1 MIKTEAKKITQLIAD
16 PFERFLKLQSSGG
29 LLLILATVI
38 AMVWSNSGYS
48 TSYFSLWEQHLSIDF
63 GSFKFSRSLHWWIN
77 DGLMTIFFFVVGL
90 EIKREVLAGKLS
102 TAKDAIFPMAAAIG
116 GMLFP
121 VIIFLLIVGHG
132 EAAHGWGVPM
142 ATDIAFALGVL
153 SLLGKKVPLSLKV
166 FLTALAI
173 VDDIGA
179 LFVITL
185 FYSQEIHWT
194 YLQLAGGLFLLLL
207 VFNYFNLR
215 IIYVYLLLGI
225 VIWYFF
231 VMSGI
236 HPTIAGVLL
245 ALTIPASRKIH
256 MQSFIERAKSGLN
269 KFQKAKW
276 PDSNVALTS
285 QQTNALETI
294 EESLT
299 KVQSPIYRLENN
311 LGDFVSNLAMPIFAL
326 ANASIVFGGANI
338 DLFNSATL
346 GVVIALLLGK
356 VCGIS
361 LFSWLSVKLGWAKL
375 PSNVTWIQIVG
386 VGILAGIGFTMSLF
400 IANLAFTDVSL
411 INQFKIGVFIA
422 SFLAGLIGF
431 IVIKRS
437 LK

>member
-1 MIKTEAKKITQLIAD
+1 MIKNEAKKITQIIAD

-29 LLLILATVI
+29 LLLILATAI
-38 AMVWSNSGYS
+38 AMLWSNSDYS
-48 TSYFSLWEQHLSIDF
+48 ASYFSLWEQHLSIGY
-63 GSFKFSRSLHWWIN
+63 GSFTFSRSLHWWIN

-102 TAKDAIFPMAAAIG
+102 TAKDAAFPMAAAIG

-121 VIIFLLIVGHG
+121 VIIFLLIVGKG
-132 EAAHGWGVPM
+132 ESAHGWGVPM

-179 LFVITL
+179 LFIIAL
-185 FYSQEIHWT
+185 FYSHEIHWF
-194 YLQLAGGLFLLLL
+194 YLQLAGGLFVLLL

-215 IIYVYLLLGI
+215 IIYVYLMVGF

-231 VMSGI
+231 VESGI

-245 ALTIPASRKIH
+245 ALTIPASRKIR

-276 PDSNVALTS
+276 PDSNVALTN

-294 EESLT
+294 KESLT
-299 KVQSPIYRLENN
+299 KVQSPIYVLENS
-311 LGDFVSNLAMPIFAL
+311 LGDFVSKLAMPIFAL
-326 ANASIVFGGANI
+326 ANASIVFGEGNI
-338 DLFNSATL
+338 DLFNKATL

-375 PSNVTWIQIVG
+375 PSNVTWTQIIG

-400 IANLAFTDVSL
+400 IANLAFTDISL

>member
-16 PFERFLKLQSSGG
+16 PFERFLQLQSSGG

-38 AMVWSNSGYS
+38 AMIWSNSGYS
-48 TSYFSLWEQHLSIDF
+48 ASYFSLWEQHLSI
-63 GSFKFSRSLHWWIN
+63 GYGTFKFSRSLHWWIN

-102 TAKDAIFPMAAAIG
+102 TAKDAVLPMAAAIG
-116 GMLFP
+116 GMLVP
-121 VIIFLLIVGHG
+121 VIIFLLVVGKG
-132 EAAHGWGVPM
+132 ESAHGWGVPM

-179 LFVITL
+179 LFVIAL
-185 FYSQEIHWT
+185 FYSHDIHLN
-194 YLQLAGGLFLLLL
+194 YILIAGGFFILLF

-215 IIYVYLLLGI
+215 IIPVYLFVGI
-225 VIWYFF
+225 IIWYFF
-231 VMSGI
+231 VKSGI

-245 ALTIPASRKIH
+245 ALTIPSSRKIR
-256 MQSFIERAKSGLN
+256 MQSFIERAKVGLN
-269 KFQKAKW
+269 EFQNAKW
-276 PDSNVALTS
+276 PDSKVTLTN

-294 EESLT
+294 KESLT
-299 KVQSPIYRLENN
+299 KVQSPIYVLENS
-311 LGDFVSNLAMPIFAL
+311 LSDFATKLAMPIFAL
-326 ANASIVFGGANI
+326 ANASIVFGGGNI
-338 DLFNSATL
+338 QFINNTTL
-346 GVVIALLLGK
+346 AVVIALLLGK
-356 VCGIS
+356 VCGIG
-361 LFSWLSVKLGWAKL
+361 LFSWLSIKLGLAQL
-375 PSNVTWIQIVG
+375 PSNVSWTQIIG

-400 IANLAFTDVSL
+400 IANLAFTDVTL
-411 INQFKIGVFIA
+411 INQFKIGIFIA
-422 SFLAGLIGF
+422 SFLAGTIGF